1 MEGMVQSFDIVS
13 NQKLEFI
20 NITQLVQ
27 NALLESTLFDGLAVV
42 YVPHTTAGITIN
54 ESADPS
60 VEMDILKDLQRL
72 IPVSQDYYKH
82 FEGNSA
88 SHTMASLIG
97 SSVSIIVETKKLI
110 LGRWQGIFFCEFDGP
125 RSRYVYLQC
134 IPT

>member
-27 NALLESTLFDGLAVV
+27 NALLESTLLDGLAVV

-125 RSRYVYLQC
+125 RSRSVYLQC